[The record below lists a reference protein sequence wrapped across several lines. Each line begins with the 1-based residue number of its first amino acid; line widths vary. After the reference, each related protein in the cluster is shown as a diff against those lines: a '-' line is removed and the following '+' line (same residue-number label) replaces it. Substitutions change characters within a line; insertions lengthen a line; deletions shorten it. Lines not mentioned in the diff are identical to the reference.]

1 VLKFE
6 WDDANRR
13 HIALH
18 GVTPEDC
25 ETAMYN
31 PVATV
36 PGRGGSEWRQRT
48 TGITGGRRLDV
59 IWTLRGERVRVVT
72 AYWKGRKH
80 Q

>member
-1 VLKFE
+1 VLEFE

-13 HIALH
+13 HIASH

-25 ETAMYN
+25 ETAMSN
-31 PVATV
+31 AVGTV
-36 PGRGGSEWRQRT
+36 PGRGAGELRWKT

-59 IWTLRGERVRVVT
+59 VWTLRGEHIRVVT

-80 Q
+80 K